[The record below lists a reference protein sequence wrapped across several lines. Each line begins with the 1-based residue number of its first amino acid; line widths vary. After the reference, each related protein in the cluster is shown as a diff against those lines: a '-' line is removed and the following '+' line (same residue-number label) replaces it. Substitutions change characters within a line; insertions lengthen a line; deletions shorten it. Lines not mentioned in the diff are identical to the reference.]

1 MKDHVSGDEKAQ
13 DIELSHERLQ
23 TLFLISQRINK
34 ISNIQSLLNEL
45 LHTAITSIGAQRGMI
60 ILTDEHGQ
68 HYQTVASDNLK
79 GKDVSFSTSIVRAA
93 LEDRRTLMSCD
104 LRSDRRFKDAES
116 VKGLKILSCICVPLI
131 LPGLDT
137 PLGTLYVD
145 QRIYVKTFTAEDIA
159 FIESFANLAAIA
171 ISNVHQVEQLLSE
184 NIRLRSEVGKKYEFA
199 GIIGQ
204 SDAMQRVFRDVR
216 KIVNDNCTVLITG
229 ESGSGKEL
237 IAKAIHYNGKR
248 KVKPFIA
255 INCGAL
261 PETLLEAELFGSVK
275 GAFTGAVDK
284 KGLLQAGD
292 GGTVFLDEI
301 HHTSHAMQV
310 KLLRFL
316 QEREFRRVGGTQT
329 MNVDIRMIC
338 ATNEDLRKA
347 IQDGRFRQDF
357 YYRINVVTINVPP
370 LRERT
375 LDIPILARFFLDKY
389 SKEKGKNFRNFSRS
403 AIDTLVEY
411 DWAENNVRELENEI
425 EHAVIFAEDSDTIRV
440 AELSERL
447 SEETATAE
455 QAKDLLT
462 EKNGHPLTLRD
473 FERRYIKYILNQAKG
488 NKTEA
493 ARLMGIPRS
502 TLMGKLRRL
511 HSIKK

>member
-1 MKDHVSGDEKAQ
+1 MNDFVSKNNIKS
-13 DIELSHERLQ
+13 DIELSPDRLR
-23 TLFLISQRINK
+23 TLFQISQRINK
-34 ISNIQSLLNEL
+34 ISDIKHLLNEL
-45 LHTAITSIGAQRGMI
+45 LHTAVTSIGAQRGMI
-60 ILTDEHGQ
+60 ILTDEQGQ
-68 HYQTVASDNLK
+68 EYHTVASDTLK
-79 GKDVSFSTSIVRAA
+79 AKDLRFSTSIVKVT
-93 LEDRRTLMSCD
+93 LEDKKTLISDD
-104 LRSDRRFKDAES
+104 LRGDQRFKDAES

-131 LPGLDT
+131 VPGLNT

-145 QRIYVKTFTAEDIA
+145 QRIYVKTFAPEDVV
-159 FIESFANLAAIA
+159 FIETFANLAAIA
-171 ISNVHQVEQLLSE
+171 ISNVHQVEQLLKE
-184 NIRLRSEVGKKYEFA
+184 NISLRTEVGKKYKFA

-204 SDAMQRVFRDVR
+204 SEAMQKVFRDVQ

-237 IAKAIHYNGKR
+237 IAKAIHYNSKR
-248 KVKPFIA
+248 KAKPFVA
-255 INCGAL
+255 MNCGAL

-275 GAFTGAVDK
+275 GAFTGAIDK
-284 KGLLQAGD
+284 KGLLQAAD
-292 GGTVFLDEI
+292 GGTAFLDEI

-329 MNVDIRMIC
+329 TKVDIRMIC

-357 YYRINVVTINVPP
+357 YYRINVVTISVPA

-375 LDIPILARFFLDKY
+375 ADIPILAQHFLDKY
-389 SKEKGKNFRNFSRS
+389 SKEKGKHFRKFDKS
-403 AIDTLVEY
+403 ALDALVDY

-425 EHAVIFAEDSDTIRV
+425 EHAIIFAQDGHVLQYQD
-440 AELSERL
+440 LSEKLRGEASIVEAANL
-447 SEETATAE
+447 FAN
-455 QAKDLLT
+455 AK
-462 EKNGHPLTLRD
+462 GQPLTLED
-473 FERRYIKYILNQAKG
+473 FERKYIDYILTRAKG

-502 TLMGKLRRL
+502 TLMGKLRKL
-511 HSIKK
+511 NVTKK

>member
-1 MKDHVSGDEKAQ
+1 MKDFVSGNAKTS
-13 DIELSHERLQ
+13 DIELSPERLKI
-23 TLFLISQRINK
+23 LFEISQRINK
-34 ISNIQSLLNEL
+34 ISDIHSLLNEL

-60 ILTDEHGQ
+60 ILTNETGQ
-68 HYQTVASDNLK
+68 NYQTVASDNLK
-79 GKDVSFSTSIVRAA
+79 GTDISFSTSIVKAA
-93 LEDRRTLMSCD
+93 LADRHTLMSCD
-104 LRSDRRFKDAES
+104 LRGDIRFKDADS

-131 LPGLDT
+131 VPGLDT

-145 QRIYVKTFTAEDIA
+145 QRIYIKTFTPEDVA

-171 ISNVHQVEQLLSE
+171 ISNVHQVEQLLNE
-184 NIRLRSEVGKKYEFA
+184 NIRLRNEVGKKYEFA
-199 GIIGQ
+199 GIIGH
-204 SDAMQRVFRDVR
+204 SDAMQRVFRDVQR
-216 KIVNDNCTVLITG
+216 IVNDNCTVLITG

-237 IAKAIHYNGKR
+237 IAKAIHYNSKR
-248 KVKPFIA
+248 KTKPFIA

-275 GAFTGAVDK
+275 GAFTGAIDK
-284 KGLLQAGD
+284 KGLLQAAD

-316 QEREFRRVGGTQT
+316 QDREFRRVGGTQST
-329 MNVDIRMIC
+329 KVDIRMIC

-370 LRERT
+370 LRERNT
-375 LDIPILARFFLDKY
+375 DIPMLAKHFLDKY
-389 SKEKGKNFRNFSRS
+389 SNEKGKHFKNFHKS
-403 AIDTLVEY
+403 ALDALMDY
-411 DWAENNVRELENEI
+411 DWVENNVRELENEI
-425 EHAVIFAEDSDTIRV
+425 EHAIIFAEDNDMIRF
-440 AELSERL
+440 ADLSEKLRGV
-447 SEETATAE
+447 ATIAD
-455 QAKDLLT
+455 QTPDLLAS
-462 EKNGHPLTLRD
+462 KDGRPLTLED
-473 FERRYIKYILNQAKG
+473 FERKYIDYILAQAKG

-502 TLMGKLRRL
+502 TLMGKLRKL
-511 HSIKK
+511 NSVKK

>member
-1 MKDHVSGDEKAQ
+1 MNDFVSESTETSG
-13 DIELSHERLQ
+13 IELSPERLK
-23 TLFLISQRINK
+23 TLFEISQRINK
-34 ISNIQSLLNEL
+34 ISDIQSLLNEL

-60 ILTDEHGQ
+60 ILTDEKGQ
-68 HYQTVASDNLK
+68 NYQTVASDILK
-79 GKDVSFSTSIVRAA
+79 GKDISFSTSIVRAA
-93 LEDRRTLMSCD
+93 LEDKQTLMSED
-104 LRSDRRFKDAES
+104 LRSDPRFKDTES
-116 VKGLKILSCICVPLI
+116 VKGLKILSCICVPLMV
-131 LPGLDT
+131 PGLDT

-145 QRIYVKTFTAEDIA
+145 QRIYVKTFTPEDVA

-171 ISNVHQVEQLLSE
+171 ISNVHQVEQLLTE
-184 NIRLRSEVGKKYEFA
+184 NIRLRNEIGKKYEFA

-204 SDAMQRVFRDVR
+204 SEAMQKVFRDVQ

-237 IAKAIHYNGKR
+237 IAKAIHYNSVR
-248 KVKPFIA
+248 KAKPFVA

-284 KGLLQAGD
+284 KGLLQAAN

-329 MNVDIRMIC
+329 TKVDIRMIC

-357 YYRINVVTINVPP
+357 YYRINVVAINVPA
-370 LRERT
+370 LRERSA
-375 LDIPILARFFLDKY
+375 DIPILAKYFLEKY
-389 SKEKGKNFRNFSRS
+389 SKEKGKHFKNFHKS
-403 AIDTLVEY
+403 ALGALLDY
-411 DWAENNVRELENEI
+411 DWAENNVRELENEV
-425 EHAVIFAEDSDTIRV
+425 EHAVIFAEDNDIIRFADLSEKLRGELAV
-440 AELSERL
+440 AER
-447 SEETATAE
+447 TN
-455 QAKDLLT
+455 DLLT
-462 EKNGHPLTLRD
+462 GKNGQPLNLED
-473 FERRYIKYILNQAKG
+473 FERKYIDYILAQAKG

-502 TLMGKLRRL
+502 TLMGKLRKL
-511 HSIKK
+511 NSLKK

>member
-1 MKDHVSGDEKAQ
+1 MKNFVSGRSASSGTE
-13 DIELSHERLQ
+13 ISPERLK
-23 TLFLISQRINK
+23 TLFQISQRINK
-34 ISNIQSLLNEL
+34 ISDIQHLLEEL

-60 ILTDEHGQ
+60 ILTDDKGQ
-68 HYQTVASDNLK
+68 NYQTVASDTLK
-79 GKDVSFSTSIVRAA
+79 GKDISFSTSIVRAA
-93 LEDRRTLMSCD
+93 LDDKQTLISED
-104 LRSDRRFKDAES
+104 LRSDPRFKDAES
-116 VKGLKILSCICVPLI
+116 VKGFKILSCICAPLI
-131 LPGLDT
+131 VPGLDA

-145 QRIYVKTFTAEDIA
+145 QRIYVKTFTAEDVA
-159 FIESFANLAAIA
+159 FIESFANIAAIA

-184 NIRLRSEVGKKYEFA
+184 NIRLRTEVGKKYEFA

-204 SDAMQRVFRDVR
+204 SEAMQKVFRDVR

-229 ESGSGKEL
+229 ESGTGKEL
-237 IAKAIHYNGKR
+237 IAKAIHYNSER
-248 KVKPFIA
+248 KTKPFIA

-284 KGLLQAGD
+284 KGLLQAAD

-316 QEREFRRVGGTQT
+316 QEKEFRRVGGTQT
-329 MNVDIRMIC
+329 TKVDIRMIC

-357 YYRINVVTINVPP
+357 YYRINVVTINVPA
-370 LRERT
+370 LKEREA
-375 LDIPILARFFLDKY
+375 DIPILAQYFLREY
-389 SKEKGKNFRNFSRS
+389 AKEKNKHFKNFDKHALDALKN
-403 AIDTLVEY
+403 Y
-411 DWAENNVRELENEI
+411 DWVENNVRELENEI
-425 EHAVIFAEDSDTIRV
+425 EHAVIFAEDGPAIKFAD
-440 AELSERL
+440 LSEKLRG
-447 SEETATAE
+447 EEIATE
-455 QAKDLLT
+455 PVNLLANR
-462 EKNGHPLTLRD
+462 KGKPLTLAD
-473 FERRYIKYILNQAKG
+473 FERQYIDYMLTQAKG

-502 TLMGKLRRL
+502 TLMGKLRKL
-511 HSIKK
+511 NSIKK

>member
-1 MKDHVSGDEKAQ
+1 MKNFVSGRSASSVTE
-13 DIELSHERLQ
+13 ISPERLK
-23 TLFLISQRINK
+23 TLFQISQRINK
-34 ISNIQSLLNEL
+34 ISDIQHLLEEL

-60 ILTDEHGQ
+60 ILTDEQGQ
-68 HYQTVASDNLK
+68 NYQTAASDALK
-79 GKDVSFSTSIVRAA
+79 GKDLSFSTSIVRA
-93 LEDRRTLMSCD
+93 TLKDKKTVISEN
-104 LRSDRRFKDAES
+104 LRDDRRFKDADS

-131 LPGLDT
+131 VPGLDN

-145 QRIYVKTFTAEDIA
+145 QRIYVKTFTAEDVA
-159 FIESFANLAAIA
+159 FIESFANIAAIA

-184 NIRLRSEVGKKYEFA
+184 NIRLRTEVGKKYEFA

-204 SDAMQRVFRDVR
+204 SEAMQKVFKDVQ

-237 IAKAIHYNGKR
+237 IAKAIHYNSTR
-248 KVKPFIA
+248 KTKPFVA

-261 PETLLEAELFGSVK
+261 PETLLEAELFGSMK
-275 GAFTGAVDK
+275 GAFTGAIDK
-284 KGLLQAGD
+284 KGLLQSAD

-316 QEREFRRVGGTQT
+316 QEREFRRVGGTKT
-329 MNVDIRMIC
+329 INVDVRMIC

-357 YYRINVVTINVPP
+357 YYRINVVTINVPA
-370 LRERT
+370 LRERSA
-375 LDIPILARFFLDKY
+375 DIPILARYFLEKY
-389 SKEKGKNFRNFSRS
+389 TKEKRKHYTNFDQY
-403 AIDTLVEY
+403 ALDALMDY

-425 EHAVIFAEDSDTIRV
+425 EHAVIFSEDGPLIKFQ
-440 AELSERL
+440 ALSEKLRGEI
-447 SEETATAE
+447 SIVKPANFFAD
-455 QAKDLLT
+455 AK
-462 EKNGHPLTLRD
+462 GQPLTLEN
-473 FERRYIKYILNQAKG
+473 FERRYIDFILSQAKG
-488 NKTEA
+488 NKTVA

-502 TLMGKLRRL
+502 TLMGKLRKLNSVR
-511 HSIKK
+511 K